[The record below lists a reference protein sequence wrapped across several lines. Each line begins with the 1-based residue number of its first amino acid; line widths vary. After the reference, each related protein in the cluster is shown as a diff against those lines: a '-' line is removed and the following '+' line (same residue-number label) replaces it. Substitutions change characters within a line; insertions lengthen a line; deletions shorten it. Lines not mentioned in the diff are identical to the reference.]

1 MGTDADLRNSFKLK
15 HSGWAAV
22 QVHMQDSHRW
32 GVILAGGDGKRLLPL
47 TRRITGDD
55 RPKQFC
61 ALTGGD
67 TLLRQTRQRV
77 GRTIPGS
84 QTLLVMT
91 RTHERYYADE
101 ATGVPSSCLLIQP
114 HNLGT
119 APAIAYSLTRLLQMD
134 PNGRVAFFPSD
145 HHFANDEAFITHIDF
160 AFAQA
165 KSHPQRVILLGIEPE
180 APEEAYGWI
189 EPGSPLAGG
198 SGNSISEVSRF
209 WEKPSRRIASHLMRR
224 GCLWNSFV
232 MVGAIVAFINMIRH
246 ALPNLIACFES
257 MWATMTP
264 GMEDEAL
271 RGLYLKVP
279 ATNFSDEVL
288 SARPSDLAVIRA
300 RGLGWSDLGEPE
312 RVSSMLR
319 LKSEAA
325 NGEG

>member
-1 MGTDADLRNSFKLK
+1 VPCNLK
-15 HSGWAAV
+15 HAGWPTE
-22 QVHMQDSHRW
+22 QDSHRW

-47 TRRITGDD
+47 TRCITGD

-77 GRTIPGS
+77 GRAIRRS
-84 QTLLVMT
+84 QTLLVLT

-114 HNLGT
+114 HNHGT

-134 PNGRVAFFPSD
+134 PDGFVAFFPSD
-145 HHFANDEAFITHIDF
+145 HHFADDEAFITHIDF
-160 AFAQA
+160 AFALA
-165 KSHPQRVILLGIEPE
+165 KSHPERVILLAIEPE

-198 SGNSISEVSRF
+198 PGDSISEVSRF
-209 WEKPSRRIASHLMRR
+209 WEKPPRRIAAHLMRR
-224 GCLWNSFV
+224 GCLWKSFV
-232 MVGAIVAFINMIRH
+232 MVGAVVAFTNMIRH
-246 ALPNLIACFES
+246 TLPNLLACFES

-264 GMEDEAL
+264 GMEVEGL
-271 RGLYLKVP
+271 RDLYLKVP
-279 ATNFSDEVL
+279 ATSFSHEVL
-288 SARPSDLAVIRA
+288 SARPCDLAVIRA

-312 RVSSMLR
+312 RISSVLR
-319 LKSEAA
+319 FKSEAA
-325 NGEG
+325 KVSVNNG